1 MEPTGQSPNIIMMV
15 GLPGSGKSSVIRRLL
30 ADFADKEYVVLSPD
44 DLVLDMGRQDGLN
57 YTQTVR
63 KFGFK
68 KAESLFIDQFKQ
80 ALAAGKNIIVDR
92 TNLTVG
98 IRATLLRDVPPG
110 YIKTAVICEVEPEE
124 LNRRLADRETR
135 TGTEISEKVLTK
147 MIAAYQPPSHP
158 EFDEIKRVRFVAK

>member
-1 MEPTGQSPNIIMMV
+1 MEPTGQSPNIMMMV

-68 KAESLFIDQFKQ
+68 KKPRVYSSTSSSRHWRL
-80 ALAAGKNIIVDR
+80 GR
-92 TNLTVG
+92 TSSS
-98 IRATLLRDVPPG
+98 IAQILRS
-110 YIKTAVICEVEPEE
+110 A
-124 LNRRLADRETR
+124 
-135 TGTEISEKVLTK
+135 
-147 MIAAYQPPSHP
+147 
-158 EFDEIKRVRFVAK
+158 

>member
-1 MEPTGQSPNIIMMV
+1 MEPTGQSSNIIMMV

-30 ADFADKEYVVLSPD
+30 ADFADKEYVVLS
-44 DLVLDMGRQDGLN
+44 Q
-57 YTQTVR
+57 
-63 KFGFK
+63 
-68 KAESLFIDQFKQ
+68 Q

-92 TNLTVG
+92 TNRTVG

-124 LNRRLADRETR
+124 LNRRLADGETR
-135 TGTEISEKVLTK
+135 TGIEISEKVLTK